1 MIDFNVGI
9 VNSQQLA
16 IEKQTNQEPIVK
28 ENSSQAKEESSKMS
42 DATNVNLSQIVLSK
56 LNNVISEEDII
67 NKNLNTARTIYDSL
81 ADIRLELANI
91 KKTMLNKDL
100 KEQTIAELE
109 DLDSFSNNLIEKAIN
124 VVKDNDKTGL
134 VNINFLKPIFN
145 GLNNLKALNLYD
157 NDYLTKIDDI
167 LFNVKQEQKAYFD
180 VSEELYQK
188 LENISNKYNQLVENK
203 PNTEKDS
210 SKIQEQIVK
219 DANNALLNTA
229 SNITPEMVMRLLN
242 P

>member
-1 MIDFNVGI
+1 MIFD
-9 VNSQQLA
+9 
-16 IEKQTNQEPIVK
+16 
-28 ENSSQAKEESSKMS
+28 
-42 DATNVNLSQIVLSK
+42 
-56 LNNVISEEDII
+56 
-67 NKNLNTARTIYDSL
+67 
-81 ADIRLELANI
+81 
-91 KKTMLNKDL
+91 
-100 KEQTIAELE
+100 
-109 DLDSFSNNLIEKAIN
+109 
-124 VVKDNDKTGL
+124 
-134 VNINFLKPIFN
+134 FLKPIFN